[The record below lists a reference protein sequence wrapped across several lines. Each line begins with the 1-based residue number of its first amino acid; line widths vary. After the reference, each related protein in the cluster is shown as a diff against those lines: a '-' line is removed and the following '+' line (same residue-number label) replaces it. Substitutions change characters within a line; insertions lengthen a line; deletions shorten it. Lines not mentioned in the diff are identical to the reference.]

1 MEAIVIKII
10 AGTIATL
17 GFAILFR
24 LKPSHWPFAMLDGLF
39 ACICYF
45 AFTELFGG
53 NFLPNLLAAFAA
65 SVFADL
71 FARLCKAP
79 STVFILPG
87 CIALVPGGTLY
98 YAMSNLLSENRD
110 VAVEYFLITL
120 TVGIGIGGGIIAA
133 SLLRVTI
140 QAISNKIKQNK
151 YEN

>member
-1 MEAIVIKII
+1 MADIIIKII

-45 AFTELFGG
+45 GFTELFGG
-53 NFLPNLLAAFAA
+53 NFLPNLLAAFVA
-65 SVFADL
+65 SFFADVFA
-71 FARLCKAP
+71 RMCKAP

-110 VAVEYFLITL
+110 VAVEYFLTTL
-120 TVGIGIGGGIIAA
+120 TVGIAIGGGIIGA
-133 SLLRVTI
+133 SLLRVLFKSI
-140 QAISNKIKQNK
+140 ARKIKRNK
-151 YEN
+151 V

>member
-1 MEAIVIKII
+1 MEDIIIKII

-140 QAISNKIKQNK
+140 QAISNKIRQKK

>member
-1 MEAIVIKII
+1 MEEIIIKII
-10 AGTIATL
+10 AGSIATL

-24 LKPSHWPFAMLDGLF
+24 LKPSHWAFAVLDGLL
-39 ACICYF
+39 ACVCYF

-53 NFLPNLLAAFAA
+53 NFLPNLLAAFVA
-65 SVFADL
+65 SVFADF
-71 FARLCKAP
+71 FARICKAP

-110 VAVEYFLITL
+110 IAVEYFLTTL

-140 QAISNKIKQNK
+140 QAISRKLKHK
-151 YEN
+151 KP

>member
-24 LKPSHWPFAMLDGLF
+24 LKPSHWPFAMIDGLF

-45 AFTELFGG
+45 GFTELFGG

-110 VAVEYFLITL
+110 VAVEYFLTTL

-140 QAISNKIKQNK
+140 QAISRKLKRKNA
-151 YEN
+151 

>member
-45 AFTELFGG
+45 GFTELFGG

-98 YAMSNLLSENRD
+98 YAMSNLLSENREM
-110 VAVEYFLITL
+110 ALEYFLITL
-120 TVGIGIGGGIIAA
+120 TIGIAIGGGIIAA

-140 QAISNKIKQNK
+140 QAISRKLKRKNA
-151 YEN
+151 

>member
-1 MEAIVIKII
+1 MEDIIIKII

-110 VAVEYFLITL
+110 VAVEYFLTTL

-140 QAISNKIKQNK
+140 QAISRKLKGKNA
-151 YEN
+151 

>member
-98 YAMSNLLSENRD
+98 YAMSNLLSENREM
-110 VAVEYFLITL
+110 ALEYFLITL
-120 TVGIGIGGGIIAA
+120 TIGIAIGGGIIAA

-140 QAISNKIKQNK
+140 QAISRKLKIKNA
-151 YEN
+151 

>member
-1 MEAIVIKII
+1 MDEILIKII
-10 AGTIATL
+10 AGAISTL

-24 LKPSHWPFAMLDGLF
+24 LKPSHWPFAVLDGLF

-53 NFLPNLLAAFAA
+53 NFLPNLLAAFVA

-71 FARLCKAP
+71 FARVCKAP

-87 CIALVPGGTLY
+87 CIALVPGGSLY

-110 VAVEYFLITL
+110 VAVEYFLTTL
-120 TVGIGIGGGIIAA
+120 TVGIAIGGGIIAA
-133 SLLRVTI
+133 SLLRVTF
-140 QAISNKIKQNK
+140 QAISKKLK
-151 YEN
+151 RKKP

>member
-1 MEAIVIKII
+1 MEEIILKII

-45 AFTELFGG
+45 GFTELFGG
-53 NFLPNLLAAFAA
+53 NFLPNLLAAFVA

-71 FARLCKAP
+71 FARICKAP

-120 TVGIGIGGGIIAA
+120 TVGIGIGGGIIAS
-133 SLLRVTI
+133 SLLRVAI
-140 QAISNKIKQNK
+140 QGIAGKTKRK
-151 YEN
+151 KA

>member
-1 MEAIVIKII
+1 MEDIIIKII
-10 AGTIATL
+10 AGTIATF

-24 LKPSHWPFAMLDGLF
+24 LKPSHRVFAMIDGLF

-53 NFLPNLLAAFAA
+53 NFLPNLLAAFVA

-71 FARLCKAP
+71 FARICKAP

-87 CIALVPGGTLY
+87 CIALVPGGSLY

-110 VAVEYFLITL
+110 VAVEYFLTTL
-120 TVGIGIGGGIIAA
+120 TVGIAIGGGIIAA
-133 SLLRVTI
+133 SLLRVVF
-140 QAISNKIKQNK
+140 QAISSKLKRK
-151 YEN
+151 KA

>member
-1 MEAIVIKII
+1 MEEIIIKII

-24 LKPSHWPFAMLDGLF
+24 LKPSHWAFAVTDGLL

-53 NFLPNLLAAFAA
+53 NFLPNLLAAFVA

-71 FARLCKAP
+71 FARICKAP

-110 VAVEYFLITL
+110 IAVEYFLTTL

-140 QAISNKIKQNK
+140 QAISKKLK
-151 YEN
+151 HKKS

>member
-1 MEAIVIKII
+1 MESILIKIV

-53 NFLPNLLAAFAA
+53 NFLPNLLAAFVA

-98 YAMSNLLSENRD
+98 YAMSNLLSENRE

-140 QAISNKIKQNK
+140 QAISRKLKK
-151 YEN
+151 KKA

>member
-1 MEAIVIKII
+1 MESIIIKII
-10 AGTIATL
+10 AGAIATL

-98 YAMSNLLSENRD
+98 YAMSNLLSENREM
-110 VAVEYFLITL
+110 ALEYFLITL
-120 TVGIGIGGGIIAA
+120 TIGIAIGGGIIAA

-140 QAISNKIKQNK
+140 QAISRKLKRKNA
-151 YEN
+151 

>member
-1 MEAIVIKII
+1 MDDIIIKIL
-10 AGTIATL
+10 AGVISTL

-24 LKPSHWPFAMLDGLF
+24 LKPSHWPFAVFDGFL
-39 ACICYF
+39 ACVCYF

-53 NFLPNLLAAFAA
+53 NFLPNLLAAFVA
-65 SVFADL
+65 SSFAEL
-71 FARLCKAP
+71 FARICKAP
-79 STVFILPG
+79 ATVFILPG

-110 VAVEYFLITL
+110 VALEFFMITL

-140 QAISNKIKQNK
+140 NALAVRLKKKKI
-151 YEN
+151 

>member
-1 MEAIVIKII
+1 MESILIKIV

-24 LKPSHWPFAMLDGLF
+24 LKPSHWPFAMLDGLL

-53 NFLPNLLAAFAA
+53 NFLPNLLAAFVA
-65 SVFADL
+65 SVFAEL
-71 FARLCKAP
+71 FARICKSP
-79 STVFILPG
+79 STVFIMPG

-98 YAMSNLLSENRD
+98 YAMSNLLSENREM
-110 VAVEYFLITL
+110 ALEYFLVTL
-120 TVGIGIGGGIIAA
+120 TVGIAIGGGIIAA

-140 QAISNKIKQNK
+140 QAISNKLKK
-151 YEN
+151 KKA

>member
-24 LKPSHWPFAMLDGLF
+24 LKPSHWPFAMIDGLF

-45 AFTELFGG
+45 GFTELFGG
-53 NFLPNLLAAFAA
+53 NFLPNLLAAFVA

-110 VAVEYFLITL
+110 IAVEYFLITL

-140 QAISNKIKQNK
+140 QAISRKLKRKNA
-151 YEN
+151 

>member
-110 VAVEYFLITL
+110 IAVEYFLITL

-140 QAISNKIKQNK
+140 QAISRKLKRKNA
-151 YEN
+151 

>member
-1 MEAIVIKII
+1 MEDIIIKII

-110 VAVEYFLITL
+110 VAVEYFLTTL

-140 QAISNKIKQNK
+140 QAISRKFKRK
-151 YEN
+151 KA

>member
-1 MEAIVIKII
+1 MNEILIKII
-10 AGTIATL
+10 AGTISTL

-39 ACICYF
+39 ACIAYF

-53 NFLPNLLAAFAA
+53 NFLPNLLSAFVA

-71 FARLCKAP
+71 FARICKAP

-98 YAMSNLLSENRD
+98 YTMSNLLSENREM
-110 VAVEYFLITL
+110 ALEYFMITL

-140 QAISNKIKQNK
+140 HAIERKLRKK
-151 YEN
+151 A

>member
-1 MEAIVIKII
+1 MEDIIIKII
-10 AGTIATL
+10 AGAIATF

-24 LKPSHWPFAMLDGLF
+24 LKPSHWVFAMIDGLF

-53 NFLPNLLAAFAA
+53 NFLPNLLAAFVA

-71 FARLCKAP
+71 FARICKAP

-87 CIALVPGGTLY
+87 CIALVPGGSLY

-110 VAVEYFLITL
+110 VAVEYFLTTL
-120 TVGIGIGGGIIAA
+120 TVGIAIGGGIIAA
-133 SLLRVTI
+133 SLLRVVF
-140 QAISNKIKQNK
+140 QAISSKLKRK
-151 YEN
+151 KA

>member
-1 MEAIVIKII
+1 MADIIIKII

-24 LKPSHWPFAMLDGLF
+24 LKPSHWPFAMLDGLI

>member
-1 MEAIVIKII
+1 MEAIILKII
-10 AGTIATL
+10 AGAIATL

-98 YAMSNLLSENRD
+98 YAMSNLLSENREM
-110 VAVEYFLITL
+110 ALEYFLITL
-120 TVGIGIGGGIIAA
+120 TIGIAIGGGIIAA
-133 SLLRVTI
+133 SLLKVTI
-140 QAISNKIKQNK
+140 QAISRKLKRKNA
-151 YEN
+151 

>member
-1 MEAIVIKII
+1 MEVIVIKII

-24 LKPSHWPFAMLDGLF
+24 LKPSHWPFAMIDGLF

-45 AFTELFGG
+45 GFTELFGG

-98 YAMSNLLSENRD
+98 YAMSNLLSENREM
-110 VAVEYFLITL
+110 ALEYFLITL
-120 TVGIGIGGGIIAA
+120 TIGIAIGGGIIAA

-140 QAISNKIKQNK
+140 QAISRKLKRKNA
-151 YEN
+151 

>member
-1 MEAIVIKII
+1 MEDIIIKII

-98 YAMSNLLSENRD
+98 YAMSNLLSENRE

-140 QAISNKIKQNK
+140 QAISRKFKRK
-151 YEN
+151 KA

>member
-1 MEAIVIKII
+1 MEDIIIKII

-140 QAISNKIKQNK
+140 QAISRKLKRKNA
-151 YEN
+151 